1 MTVEAA
7 MMSYWQTDH
16 ENVAGWLN
24 KGDMALIGNISEV
37 QRQSGVSGDLAE
49 LGVFQGKSLIFLS
62 LLSRQPEKLFAF
74 DIFPDDLLSK
84 TKANLDSFANYP
96 ELGKVHFHQGSTTEL
111 SQDQLEKLFDTNLRI
126 LHIDAKT
133 TQEHARMW

>member
-49 LGVFQGKSLIFLS
+49 LGVF
-62 LLSRQPEKLFAF
+62 
-74 DIFPDDLLSK
+74 
-84 TKANLDSFANYP
+84 
-96 ELGKVHFHQGSTTEL
+96 
-111 SQDQLEKLFDTNLRI
+111 
-126 LHIDAKT
+126 
-133 TQEHARMW
+133 